1 MNNFIAK
8 NIFKRTLKIV
18 NNNKHKKI
26 IYAALIGNLAI
37 TMMKFFAASVSGS
50 SAMLAEAF
58 HSTADSGNQIMM
70 LLGLARSKKAP
81 DGRHPFGY
89 SKELYFWAFIVAV
102 SIFFVGAVLSIFEG
116 IHKILH
122 PQPIVSFRLTLIVL
136 GLSALFEAYPWFV
149 ALREARKIKTGTGTK
164 SYINMAVKSKNPTVM
179 VVLFEDTA
187 ALVGLFAA
195 FIGISLAH
203 YLQMSVIDGITS
215 IIIGI
220 ILLVVALFL
229 ARETKELLIGESA
242 SRADRY
248 KMYQAV
254 SGIPEVCKCGRL
266 MTMHLGPDDI
276 LVNLEVEFKDNLST
290 DEVESAIDKI
300 ELEIKKAVPAVGK
313 IYIEAESLRKGLAD
327 K

>member
-1 MNNFIAK
+1 MNSN
-8 NIFKRTLKIV
+8 R
-18 NNNKHKKI
+18 HKKI

-37 TMMKFFAASVSGS
+37 TLMKFFAASVSGS

-58 HSTADSGNQIMM
+58 HSAADSGNQIMM
-70 LLGLARSKKAP
+70 LLGLARSGKAP
-81 DGRHPFGY
+81 DDRHPFGY

-102 SIFFVGAVLSIFEG
+102 SIFFVGAALSIFEG

-122 PQPIVSFRLTLIVL
+122 PQPIESFRLTLIVL

-149 ALREARKIKTGTGTK
+149 ALREARKIKTGTGLK

-203 YLQMSVIDGITS
+203 YLQMS

-313 IYIEAESLRKGLAD
+313 IYVEAESLRKGLAD